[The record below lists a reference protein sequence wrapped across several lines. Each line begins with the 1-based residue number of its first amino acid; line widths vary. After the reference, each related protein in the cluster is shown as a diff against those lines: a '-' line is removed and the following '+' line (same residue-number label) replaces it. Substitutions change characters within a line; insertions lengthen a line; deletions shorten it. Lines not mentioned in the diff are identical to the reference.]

1 MVHLVQAGF
10 PYDAAVHMAPRD
22 TDKFLAIATAVS
34 ISPEDRRGGV
44 VAGTKAD
51 FDKFFGG

>member
-1 MVHLVQAGF
+1 MQAGF
-10 PYDAAVHMAPRD
+10 PYEAALHMTPRNA
-22 TDKFLAIATAVS
+22 DKFLAIATAAS
-34 ISPEDRRGGV
+34 IAPEDRKGGV